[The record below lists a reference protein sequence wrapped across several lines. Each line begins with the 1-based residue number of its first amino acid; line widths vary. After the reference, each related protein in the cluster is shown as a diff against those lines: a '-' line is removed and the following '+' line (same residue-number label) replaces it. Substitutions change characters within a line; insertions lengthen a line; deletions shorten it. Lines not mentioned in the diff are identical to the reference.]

1 MFVLWRVDYLAKGAI
16 LLLSPLFMSH
26 TSLRQGKVQYK
37 VRWKG
42 YGPDDDT
49 WEPATNLGTCQD
61 LIEEFEE
68 AQKEIAR
75 KRAEERKQKKVV
87 V

>member
-1 MFVLWRVDYLAKGAI
+1 MFVLWRVDYLAKVAV
-16 LLLSPLFMSH
+16 LLLSPLFKSH
-26 TSLRQGKVQYK
+26 SSLPQGKVQYK